1 MVKNYLFFIPGLC
14 SELNIKCIE
23 KVSHT
28 LWDPL
33 EIIKANG
40 GTPPLT
46 YDMFVV

>member
-1 MVKNYLFFIPGLC
+1 MCFDLEI
-14 SELNIKCIE
+14 EWIE

-33 EIIKANG
+33 EIIKANR

-46 YDMFVV
+46 YDMFVVGKTKYSN